1 MLQQAER
8 INPEHCN
15 APYNLG
21 TTLIRLARSSEA
33 LETLSRALACYERE
47 GRVGAYVADTHFN
60 QGVALA
66 NLGRYPEAEA
76 HFRMCLQIAPDYPG
90 GASRS
95 AMSWPGRERG
105 CPGTPRAPG
114 AIMVEPLHEKPFT
127 VRYYEVG
134 PSRLVR
140 PATLL
145 DYLQDAA
152 AEHAS
157 LLSIGVQE
165 LHHRDLTWVLSR
177 LRLTVDRYPGVG
189 ETVLVRTW
197 PSTRGSLSS
206 YREFEVLDQAG
217 GIVARATTA
226 WVVLDLVRRRP
237 VRLAE
242 LLPDYPLE
250 PRRAIGDD
258 FPPLPR
264 PAPSGREVRFTVRQS
279 DLDMNRHVNN
289 AVYVG
294 WALEA
299 APAEVAENGGP
310 VDIEVGYRA
319 EALAGDTI
327 AARCAPEADAGQGR
341 FLHEIIREEDGREL
355 ARLRVRWA

>member
-1 MLQQAER
+1 MKSL
-8 INPEHCN
+8 
-15 APYNLG
+15 
-21 TTLIRLARSSEA
+21 
-33 LETLSRALACYERE
+33 
-47 GRVGAYVADTHFN
+47 
-60 QGVALA
+60 
-66 NLGRYPEAEA
+66 
-76 HFRMCLQIAPDYPG
+76 
-90 GASRS
+90 
-95 AMSWPGRERG
+95 
-105 CPGTPRAPG
+105 
-114 AIMVEPLHEKPFT
+114 LHEKLFS

-157 LLSIGVQE
+157 LLHIGVQD

-177 LRLTVDRYPGVG
+177 LHLTVERYPGVG
-189 ETVLVRTW
+189 EAVLVRTW

-206 YREFEVLDQAG
+206 YREFEVLDRAG
-217 GIVARATTA
+217 EIVARATTA

-242 LLPDYPLE
+242 VLPDYPLE

-258 FPPLPR
+258 FRPLPG
-264 PAPSGREVRFTVRQS
+264 PESSERELPFRVRQS

-299 APAEVAENGGP
+299 APEEVAQTRSP
-310 VDIEVGYRA
+310 VDIEVAYRA
-319 EALAGDTI
+319 EALAGDTVL
-327 AARCAPEADAGQGR
+327 ARCVPEAGVGPDQ
-341 FLHEIIREEDGREL
+341 FLHEIVRQKDGREL
-355 ARLRVRWA
+355 ARVRVRWV

>member
-1 MLQQAER
+1 MKSL
-8 INPEHCN
+8 
-15 APYNLG
+15 
-21 TTLIRLARSSEA
+21 
-33 LETLSRALACYERE
+33 
-47 GRVGAYVADTHFN
+47 
-60 QGVALA
+60 
-66 NLGRYPEAEA
+66 
-76 HFRMCLQIAPDYPG
+76 
-90 GASRS
+90 
-95 AMSWPGRERG
+95 
-105 CPGTPRAPG
+105 
-114 AIMVEPLHEKPFT
+114 LHEKLFS

-157 LLSIGVQE
+157 LLHIGVQD

-177 LRLTVDRYPGVG
+177 LHLTVERYPGVG
-189 ETVLVRTW
+189 EAVLVRTW

-217 GIVARATTA
+217 TIVARATTA

-237 VRLAE
+237 VRLADV
-242 LLPDYPLE
+242 LPDYPLE
-250 PRRAIGDD
+250 SRRAIADD

-264 PAPSGREVRFTVRQS
+264 PESDARELAFTVRQS

-294 WALEA
+294 WALES
-299 APAEVAENGGP
+299 APAEVVQGGP
-310 VDIEVGYRA
+310 ADIEVGYRA
-319 EALAGDTI
+319 EALAGDTVL
-327 AARCAPEADAGQGR
+327 ARCVPEPDAGPGR
-341 FLHEIIREEDGREL
+341 FLHEITRHQDGREL
-355 ARLRVRWA
+355 ARLRVGWA